1 MKISYQHEVTTSFVL
16 WFDNFLLSKGEAFKN
31 LTSSFYYQN
40 DSRFPDNKI
49 YASPHKQWVTDSSIP
64 GANIANG
71 VYNDGVFIPRG
82 SNGLKLDFENGRA
95 ILNSG
100 FSSSANIT
108 GSFAL
113 KDFNIYVTD
122 QNEEDLIIESNL
134 KINSRFFREN
144 TGIPPY
150 DHVVPAIFI
159 SNEGSK
165 NDPFAFGGEDK
176 TTTYFKAAVI
186 AENLYMLD
194 GVLSIFNDSSRTI
207 FSKIPFKDHPITEFG
222 DLKPRSRRAVFK
234 IRENVSLLG
243 HNDWGQSG
251 GPNGQKGGTMTVDIN
266 SSSPYF
272 GNYNNFTLNWLAGGG
287 SFSFSTSGNNL
298 ILNIPM
304 VTGVGVDNL
313 RNYPAVGTVRDW
325 LNTQT
330 GISAVFSS
338 GVVPSKSG
346 LQAYEPIG
354 NYFHPEQP
362 ITQPIQDAEFYY
374 NYKELAEETKQDY
387 FLIESVSCSRMSDN
401 LRKVVLD
408 NLFVGFI
415 DFEVAQTRFPR
426 L

>member
-71 VYNDGVFIPRG
+71 IYNDGVFIPRG

-144 TGIPPY
+144 AGIPPY

-207 FSKIPFKDHPITEFG
+207 FSKIPFEDHPITEFG
-222 DLKPRSRRAVFK
+222 DIKPRSRRAVFD
-234 IRENVSLLG
+234 IGRRTLRG
-243 HNDWGQSG
+243 HNDFGQSISNNFQNTG
-251 GPNGQKGGTMTVDIN
+251 NMTIDIR
-266 SSSPYF
+266 STSPYF
-272 GNYNNFTLNWLAGGG
+272 SNYNNLKLNWLAGGG
-287 SFSFSTSGNNL
+287 NFSFSTSGATL
-298 ILNIPM
+298 ILNVPM
-304 VTGVGVDNL
+304 VTGVGVSNL
-313 RNYPAVGTVRDW
+313 RYYPAVGVVRDW
-325 LNTQT
+325 LNTQV
-330 GISAVFSS
+330 GISATFSS
-338 GVVPSKSG
+338 AVDPNKSG
-346 LQAYEPIG
+346 LQIQTG
-354 NYFHPEQP
+354 HPETP
-362 ITQPIQDAEFYY
+362 ITKPIQEAEFYY

>member
-31 LTSSFYYQN
+31 LTSSFYYQS

-71 VYNDGVFIPRG
+71 IYNDGVFIPRG

-207 FSKIPFKDHPITEFG
+207 FSKIPFRDHPITEFG
-222 DLKPRSRRAVFK
+222 DLKPRSKRAVFD
-234 IRENVSLLG
+234 IARRTLRG
-243 HNDWGQSG
+243 HNDFGQSISTNFQNTG
-251 GPNGQKGGTMTVDIN
+251 NMTIDIR
-266 SSSPYF
+266 STSPYF
-272 GNYNNFTLNWLAGGG
+272 SNYNNLKLNWLAGGG
-287 SFSFSTSGNNL
+287 NFSFSTSGTTL
-298 ILNIPM
+298 VLNVPM
-304 VTGVGVDNL
+304 VTGVGPSNL
-313 RNYPAVGTVRDW
+313 RYYPAVGVVRDW
-325 LNTQT
+325 LNTQV
-330 GISAVFSS
+330 GISATFSS
-338 GVVPSKSG
+338 AVDPSKSG
-346 LQAYEPIG
+346 LQIQTG
-354 NYFHPEQP
+354 HPETP
-362 ITQPIQDAEFYY
+362 ITKPIQDAEFYY

-387 FLIESVSCSRMSDN
+387 FLVESVSCSRMSDN

>member
-1 MKISYQHEVTTSFVL
+1 MKVTYQHEVTNSFVL
-16 WFDNFLLSKGEAFKN
+16 WFDNFLLSKGSAYKN
-31 LTSSFYYQN
+31 ITSPMYYQTDDRLPN
-40 DSRFPDNKI
+40 NTI
-49 YASPHKQWVTDSSIP
+49 YASPHKQWVNDSSIE
-64 GANIANG
+64 GAQIPIG
-71 VYNDGVFIPRG
+71 VTRDGSLIKRG
-82 SNGLKLDFENGRA
+82 TNGLKLDFENGRA
-95 ILNSG
+95 ILD
-100 FSSSANIT
+100 SSFPTAANLT
-108 GSFAL
+108 STFAI

-122 QNEEDLIIESNL
+122 QNEEDLIIESNH

-144 TGIPPY
+144 AGIPPY
-150 DHVVPAIFI
+150 DQVVPAIFI
-159 SNEGSK
+159 SNDGSK

-234 IRENVSLLG
+234 IRMTSLLG

-251 GPNGQKGGTMTVDIN
+251 GPNGQNTGTMTVDIN

-287 SFSFSTSGNNL
+287 SFSFSTSGTNL

-313 RNYPAVGTVRDW
+313 RNYPAVGAVRDW

-338 GVVPSKSG
+338 AVVPSESG

-362 ITQPIQDAEFYY
+362 ITQPIQGAEFYY

-387 FLIESVSCSRMSDN
+387 FLIESVSCSRMTDN
-401 LRKVVLD
+401 LRKIVLD

-415 DFEVAQTRFPR
+415 DFEVAKNRFPR
-426 L
+426 I

>member
-1 MKISYQHEVTTSFVL
+1 
-16 WFDNFLLSKGEAFKN
+16 
-31 LTSSFYYQN
+31 
-40 DSRFPDNKI
+40 
-49 YASPHKQWVTDSSIP
+49 
-64 GANIANG
+64 
-71 VYNDGVFIPRG
+71 
-82 SNGLKLDFENGRA
+82 
-95 ILNSG
+95 
-100 FSSSANIT
+100 
-108 GSFAL
+108 
-113 KDFNIYVTD
+113 
-122 QNEEDLIIESNL
+122 
-134 KINSRFFREN
+134 
-144 TGIPPY
+144 
-150 DHVVPAIFI
+150 
-159 SNEGSK
+159 
-165 NDPFAFGGEDK
+165 
-176 TTTYFKAAVI
+176 
-186 AENLYMLD
+186 
-194 GVLSIFNDSSRTI
+194 
-207 FSKIPFKDHPITEFG
+207 
-222 DLKPRSRRAVFK
+222 
-234 IRENVSLLG
+234 
-243 HNDWGQSG
+243 
-251 GPNGQKGGTMTVDIN
+251 
-266 SSSPYF
+266 
-272 GNYNNFTLNWLAGGG
+272 
-287 SFSFSTSGNNL
+287 
-298 ILNIPM
+298 M

>member
-1 MKISYQHEVTTSFVL
+1 MKVAYQHEVTTSFVL
-16 WFDNFLLSKGEAFKN
+16 WFDNFLLSKGDAYKN
-31 LTSSFYYQN
+31 LTSSFYYQS
-40 DSRFPDNKI
+40 DDRFPENKI
-49 YASPHKQWVTDSSIP
+49 YASPHKQWVTDSSIA
-64 GANIANG
+64 GATIPNG

-122 QNEEDLIIESNL
+122 QNEEDLIVESNL

-222 DLKPRSRRAVFK
+222 DIKPRSRRSVFD
-234 IRENVSLLG
+234 IGLRTLRG
-243 HNDWGQSG
+243 HNDFGQSISSNFQSTG
-251 GPNGQKGGTMTVDIN
+251 NMTIDIR
-266 SSSPYF
+266 STSPYF
-272 GNYNNFTLNWLAGGG
+272 SNYNNLKLNWLAGGG
-287 SFSFSTSGNNL
+287 NFSFSTSGTTL
-298 ILNIPM
+298 VLNVPM
-304 VTGVGVDNL
+304 VTGVGPSNL
-313 RNYPAVGTVRDW
+313 RYYPSVGVVRDW
-325 LNTQT
+325 LNTQV
-330 GISAVFSS
+330 GISATFSS
-338 GVVPSKSG
+338 AVDPSKSG
-346 LQAYEPIG
+346 LQIQTG
-354 NYFHPEQP
+354 HPETP
-362 ITQPIQDAEFYY
+362 ITKPIQDAEFYY

-387 FLIESVSCSRMSDN
+387 FLVESVSCSRMSDN